1 MDVGTS
7 TYCILR
13 NIGDD
18 TLILIGGNS
27 RLEYVDGDDSQ
38 IPSRLPFEG
47 IFNPLATINDQEGA
61 LIIVENEN
69 RFWKYNKV
77 MRSWSES

>member
-7 TYCILR
+7 TDCILS
-13 NIGDD
+13 NIGDN
-18 TLILIGGNS
+18 TLILIGADS
-27 RLEYVDGDDSQ
+27 KLEYVDGDDSQ

-61 LIIVENEN
+61 LVIVENEN
-69 RFWKYNKV
+69 RIWKYNKL
-77 MRSWSES
+77 